1 MGQGTSQNKWTPG
14 MEGVRVTVILAEL
27 LPECQKCPRQRLMVL
42 ATLAGFVLMMA
53 LDTMGIG

>member
-1 MGQGTSQNKWTPG
+1 M
-14 MEGVRVTVILAEL
+14 VTVILAEL